1 MIRNRKKKKKLCF
14 WASVFILRETLRGQR
29 DCFWSCVNTCRA
41 QQVRED
47 GSGAQ
52 GPLVRSRG
60 ETATQEAVLP
70 ATQHVAGPSSGLPR
84 SPTSSVPECLSP
96 RQACS
101 RSLAG
106 AWSFCHRIRFPCGI
120 FVSTFYSFKK
130 TDNTGR
136 ERHLEPRT
144 RIEFL
149 MKIATLQEPLFPIV
163 FHASHTQTTSQTWRG
178 MDYVV
183 SELEPMQILDYRLTD
198 RILHQLWFLK
208 LYYFYSTC
216 KCIDKVT

>member
-1 MIRNRKKKKKLCF
+1 MLLELCEHMSGTTGMRRWF
-14 WASVFILRETLRGQR
+14 WGPGSTGQIHRRDSNSGGSVASHAACGRTQLQVFR
-29 DCFWSCVNTCRA
+29 DHPLPRYQNAS
-41 QQVRED
+41 
-47 GSGAQ
+47 AQ
-52 GPLVRSRG
+52 GS
-60 ETATQEAVLP
+60 
-70 ATQHVAGPSSGLPR
+70 
-84 SPTSSVPECLSP
+84 
-96 RQACS
+96 S

-106 AWSFCHRIRFPCGI
+106 AWSFYHRIRFPCGI

-136 ERHLEPRT
+136 ERRLEPRT

-163 FHASHTQTTSQTWRG
+163 FHASHTQTTSQTWGG

-198 RILHQLWFLK
+198 RILHQL
-208 LYYFYSTC
+208 
-216 KCIDKVT
+216 